1 MLRLRPIYFAIWTNK
16 CTSDT
21 GEPVKSDEV
30 GEQGEAGIPGA
41 FGAKRTT
48 FSTSTPL
55 CFLLKK
61 LHQEMLLL
69 KVTPRVTKVTKL
81 HQEMLLKYV
90 WTVYCCW
97 QWGFK
102 CFGQIQAWTTF
113 QMFRRNTIFMTFLRK
128 YQWYHIYC
136 PMYNSLI
143 VSYLKFKVLS

>member
-1 MLRLRPIYFAIWTNK
+1 MLRFRPIYFAIWTNK

-69 KVTPRVTKVTKL
+69 KELQKL
-81 HQEMLLKYV
+81 QSYIKR
-90 WTVYCCW
+90 
-97 QWGFK
+97 
-102 CFGQIQAWTTF
+102 CF
-113 QMFRRNTIFMTFLRK
+113 
-128 YQWYHIYC
+128 
-136 PMYNSLI
+136 
-143 VSYLKFKVLS
+143 